1 MRAKR
6 TMRIIWRINGHIP
19 KGKRGYRYA
28 VAAFAI
34 FSVDNM
40 PEIQYNGNVSVD
52 TDIGIE

>member
-1 MRAKR
+1 
-6 TMRIIWRINGHIP
+6 MRIIWRINGHIP